1 MHSIKYCKAYMKKY
15 GVKGTSKYNKQQLNT
30 KMLDVSNEKYKT
42 RKTIKQDTTA
52 SLVFQLTKN
61 ETITNHIMS
70 YLVNTTYYD
79 YIKNT
84 VHFECLH
91 ELQLFELASY
101 GTHTTIGIHVPIFR
115 VTKEEMF
122 STHTYLINHPI
133 TRQIIVSYYIRNS
146 LESKKEYLLYGNNNY
161 SPIYKTKLTE
171 TIFWFNKKC
180 GEKIAYS
187 YN

>member
-1 MHSIKYCKAYMKKY
+1 MF
-15 GVKGTSKYNKQQLNT
+15 TW
-30 KMLDVSNEKYKT
+30 
-42 RKTIKQDTTA
+42 TT
-52 SLVFQLTKN
+52 VVWVGN
-61 ETITNHIMS
+61 
-70 YLVNTTYYD
+70 
-79 YIKNT
+79 
-84 VHFECLH
+84 
-91 ELQLFELASY
+91 Y

-115 VTKEEMF
+115 ATKEEMF

-187 YN
+187 YNWINS

>member
-1 MHSIKYCKAYMKKY
+1 MYSIKQCKAFMKKN
-15 GVKGTSKYNKQQLNT
+15 GVKGVSKFNKQQLNT
-30 KMLDVSNEKYKT
+30 KMLDVSEKNYQT
-42 RKTIKQDTTA
+42 RKNIKQDTTA

-70 YLVNTTYYD
+70 YLVNTTHYD

-84 VHFECLH
+84 VHFEILH

-101 GTHTTIGIHVPIFR
+101 NTYVNLGIFSTVCHR
-115 VTKEEMF
+115 TKEEMF
-122 STHTYLINHPI
+122 NTHTYLINHPI
-133 TRQIIVSYYIRNS
+133 TKQIIVSYYIRNS
-146 LESKKEYLLYGNNNY
+146 LESVKNYFLYRYNSH

-171 TIFWFNKKC
+171 TIFFVNKK
-180 GEKIAYS
+180 GDKKIAYS